1 MAKFEE
7 PYKKGP
13 SKKKDNQS
21 DIKQSPMYKVGVE
34 RKTAEEVKKA
44 NIKAETYIADVEN
57 RRKEYNKGKENLNA
71 MKESLPMSNKTIEY
85 YNNRYQ

>member
-34 RKTAEEVKKA
+34 RQMATD
-44 NIKAETYIADVEN
+44 IAKSN
-57 RRKEYNKGKENLNA
+57 LKGKEYVAQADSAVKEYKKGKEDLNA

-85 YNNRYQ
+85 YRNRYQ